1 MSFKQTINKIHLW
14 LGLTSGLLVFIIAIT
29 GCCWVFKEEIKSLTE
44 ENLVIEQQNKAII
57 TPTEAKDFALK
68 IYPDKE
74 LHGVLYDDPTNP
86 IEVIFYQPEPLF
98 YSSVF
103 LNPFTG
109 EVLKK
114 EDHLSGFFAFILD
127 GHLNLW
133 LPENIGNQVV
143 RWTCV
148 VFVFML
154 ISGIILWWPRNKNN
168 QKQRFSFKWKS
179 TTRWRRK
186 NYDLHAIF
194 GFYSSL
200 LAFII
205 VLTGLVMAFPS
216 VKDVLYFGLGGDKE
230 VTFLVPNSSP
240 KNHALAHHPIDDLLP
255 QLKLKYPK
263 AKDFEI
269 HYPHTDTS
277 AIYVEVSYTDGVF
290 YNSDFLYFDQNT
302 LLEIP
307 SSTFY
312 GKYNEATIPDKL
324 LRMNYDVHIGAILG
338 LPGKIL
344 VFLISLTVA
353 SLPITGFL
361 IWYGR
366 RKKKAMPK
374 PSLTLETKTL

>member
-1 MSFKQTINKIHLW
+1 MSFKNTINQIHLW
-14 LGLTSGLLVFIIAIT
+14 LGLSSGLVVFIIAIT
-29 GCCWVFKEEIKSLTE
+29 GCCYVFKEEIKALTGE
-44 ENLVIEQQNKAII
+44 KFVIEQQNKPVI
-57 TPTEAKDFALK
+57 TPTEAKKLALT

-74 LHGVLYDDPTNP
+74 LHGVLYDDTTNP
-86 IEVIFYQPEPLF
+86 IEVVFYQLEPLF

-103 LNPFTG
+103 INPFTG
-109 EVLKK
+109 ETLKT
-114 EDHLSGFFAFILD
+114 EDHLSGFFAFVLD

-148 VFVFML
+148 IFVFML

-168 QKQRFSFKWKS
+168 QKQRLTFKWKS

-200 LAFII
+200 LAFL
-205 VLTGLVMAFPS
+205 VVFTGLVMAFPS
-216 VKDVLYFGLGGDKE
+216 VKDVIYYGLGGDKE
-230 VTFLVPNSSP
+230 ATFIVPKSSP
-240 KNHALAHHPIDDLLP
+240 KNHELDYHPIDDLLS
-255 QLKLKYPK
+255 QLRLNYPN

-302 LLEIP
+302 LQEIP

-324 LRMNYDVHIGAILG
+324 LRMNYDIHIGAILG

-353 SLPITGFL
+353 SIPITGFF
-361 IWYGR
+361 IWWG
-366 RKKKAMPK
+366 RKKKS
-374 PSLTLETKTL
+374 SLG

>member
-1 MSFKQTINKIHLW
+1 MTIKKVIGKLHLW
-14 LGLTSGLLVFIIAIT
+14 LGLASGLLVFIIAIT

-44 ENLVIEQQNKAII
+44 EKLVLEPQNKALI
-57 TPTEAKDFALK
+57 TPTEAKNFALK

-74 LHGVLYDDPTNP
+74 LHGVLYDEPTNP

-103 LNPFTG
+103 LNPYTG
-109 EVLKK
+109 EVLKT
-114 EDHLSGFFAFILD
+114 EDHLSGFFAFVLD

-133 LPENIGNQVV
+133 LPETIGNQVV

-168 QKQRFSFKWKS
+168 KKQRFAFKWKP
-179 TTRWRRK
+179 TTKWRRK
-186 NYDLHAIF
+186 NYDFHSIL
-194 GFYSSL
+194 GFYSSFFAL
-200 LAFII
+200 II
-205 VLTGLVMAFPS
+205 VLTGLIMAFPS
-216 VKDVLYFGLGGDKE
+216 VKDVIYYGIGGDKE
-230 VTFLVPNSSP
+230 STFVVPNSSP
-240 KNHALAHHPIDDLLP
+240 KNPKLNHDPIDDLLP
-255 QLKLKYPK
+255 ILKGNYPN

-269 HYPHTDTS
+269 HYPHADTS
-277 AIYVEVSYTDGVF
+277 AIYVEVSYTDGVS

-302 LLEIP
+302 LEEIP

-312 GKYNEATIPDKL
+312 GKYNEATIPDRL
-324 LRMNYDVHIGAILG
+324 LRMNYDTHIGAILG

-344 VFLISLTVA
+344 VFLISLIVA
-353 SLPITGFL
+353 SLPITGFI

-366 RKKKAMPK
+366 KKK
-374 PSLTLETKTL
+374 